1 MSVINFKCSPE
12 MREEVKTKC
21 WNILQEHYFGSV
33 FPNTRVEYKHEG
45 KDVYLQR
52 LNELMQAELCKV
64 DDTEDGVRV
73 EFDSTEDAG
82 FSIAS
87 GVYGTGMGYSDDGLT
102 FLKPVFDELMKELPD
117 ICFDADRLD
126 LGRVGIEPH
135 PTKMATERGKYYAS
149 FPNEFKR
156 LAYTFECGR
165 NF

>member
-117 ICFDADRLD
+117 VCF
-126 LGRVGIEPH
+126 E
-135 PTKMATERGKYYAS
+135 ATCECYDKWVSDEYECSYDG
-149 FPNEFKR
+149 ND
-156 LAYTFECGR
+156 FECDAEWAEFGQ
-165 NF
+165 